1 MTNGTHALEVA
12 LLALEV
18 GSGDEVIVPDFT
30 FGTGQQRADALDTII
45 EQVAPH
51 FR

>member
-1 MTNGTHALEVA
+1 VA
-12 LLALEV
+12 GPVDRFAEAVQGWRDV
-18 GSGDEVIVPDFT
+18 GIDEVIVPDLAL
-30 FGTGQQRADALDTII
+30 GDSAQRLEALDAII